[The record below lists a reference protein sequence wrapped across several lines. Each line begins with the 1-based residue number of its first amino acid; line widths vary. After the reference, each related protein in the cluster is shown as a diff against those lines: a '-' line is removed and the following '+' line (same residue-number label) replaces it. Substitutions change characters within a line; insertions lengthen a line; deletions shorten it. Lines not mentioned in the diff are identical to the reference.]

1 MGKLFTSIL
10 NERLKQY
17 SETYNVINENQA
29 GFREEY
35 STLDHM
41 FLLKCVIDLCKW
53 KKKKLFCLFV
63 DYSKTFDMVW
73 REGLWYKLVKKN
85 VSGKILNVIKS
96 MYENTKSCV
105 MLNQELSE
113 TFLFNVGVR
122 QGENLSPLLF
132 AYYVND
138 IEESLINKDC
148 KYINF
153 SDDLVNNYIKLFILM
168 YANDTVITR
177 KK

>member
-17 SETYNVINENQA
+17 SETYTVINENQA